1 MTEQEFI
8 KTASKER
15 ERLLAIAHSYLHDWD
30 AAADAVQ
37 ETLTSLWV
45 FRSRVDRTRN
55 VASLLSTMVKNVCLM
70 HLRKE
75 RLLIDH
81 LTINVPSSGN
91 PHSDMEARERAEIVK
106 KAMEGLS
113 AQHQSVL
120 HMFYSAELSI
130 NQIATIRNTTPTA
143 VKQMLL
149 RARNAL
155 RDEIERRNP

>member
-1 MTEQEFI
+1 
-8 KTASKER
+8 
-15 ERLLAIAHSYLHDWD
+15 
-30 AAADAVQ
+30 
-37 ETLTSLWV
+37 
-45 FRSRVDRTRN
+45 
-55 VASLLSTMVKNVCLM
+55 MVKNVCLM

-149 RARNAL
+149 RARKAL

>member
-8 KTASKER
+8 NTASKER
-15 ERLLAIAHSYLHDWD
+15 KRLLAIAHGYLHDWD

-37 ETLTSLWV
+37 EALASLWV
-45 FRSRVDRTRN
+45 FRSRVEQTRN
-55 VASLLSTMVKNVCLM
+55 VASLLTTMIKNVCLM

-75 RLLIDH
+75 RPLTEH
-81 LTINVPSSGN
+81 LTINIPSSGN
-91 PHSDMEARERAEIVK
+91 PHSDMEARERAEVVK

-113 AQHQSVL
+113 AHHRSILQ
-120 HMFYSAELSI
+120 MFYSAELSI
-130 NQIATIRNTTPTA
+130 NQIATIRNTTPNA

-155 RDEIERRNP
+155 RAEIERRNP